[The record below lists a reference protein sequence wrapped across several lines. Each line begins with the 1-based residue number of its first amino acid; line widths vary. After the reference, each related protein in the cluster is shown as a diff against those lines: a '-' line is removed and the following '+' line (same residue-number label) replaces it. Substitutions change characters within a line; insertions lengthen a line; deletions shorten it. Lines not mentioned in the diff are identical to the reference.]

1 MKHFQ
6 RKKSIGLLG
15 GTFDPIHNGHLRISM
30 LALTH
35 FCLDE
40 VWWIISLANPLK
52 KKQKITS
59 FEERIE
65 KARAYPKDKKI
76 IVSGIE
82 KEIRTPYSIDVIN
95 HLIKKNKKV
104 QFVWLQG
111 VDNLKKMHEW
121 KKWREIFYK
130 LPIAIFDRP
139 FYSLNII
146 NSKSIGF
153 FKNKRTKKVHS
164 NSLKLLRPPCW
175 IFHYGWGCR
184 VSSTIIKNKF
194 KS

>member
-1 MKHFQ
+1 MKYCPK
-6 RKKSIGLLG
+6 KKSIGLLG

-30 LALTH
+30 LALRH

-52 KKQKITS
+52 KKQNITS
-59 FEERIE
+59 FEERIK
-65 KARAYPKDKKI
+65 KAKAYPKGKKI

-82 KEIRTPYSIDVIN
+82 KEIKTPYSIDVIN
-95 HLIKKNKKV
+95 YLIKKNRKI

-111 VDNLKKMHEW
+111 VDNLEKMHEW

-164 NSLKLLRPPCW
+164 SNLKSLRPPCW

-184 VSSTIIKNKF
+184 ISSTIIKNKF

>member
-1 MKHFQ
+1 MKYCPK
-6 RKKSIGLLG
+6 KKSIGLLG

-30 LALTH
+30 LALRH

-52 KKQKITS
+52 KKQNITS
-59 FEERIE
+59 FEERIK
-65 KARAYPKDKKI
+65 KAKAYPKGKKI

-82 KEIRTPYSIDVIN
+82 KEIKTPYSIDVIN
-95 HLIKKNKKV
+95 HLIKKNRKV

-111 VDNLKKMHEW
+111 VDNLEKMHEW

-164 NSLKLLRPPCW
+164 NSLKLLKPPCW
-175 IFHYGWGCR
+175 VFHYGWGCR